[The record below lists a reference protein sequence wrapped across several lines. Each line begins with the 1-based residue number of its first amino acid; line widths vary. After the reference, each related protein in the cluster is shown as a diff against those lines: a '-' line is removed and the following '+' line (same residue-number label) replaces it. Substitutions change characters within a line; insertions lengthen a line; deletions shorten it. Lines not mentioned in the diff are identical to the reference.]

1 MRKGLII
8 GSGHLENLQ
17 LLCEEA
23 IKHDFVIC
31 ADGGVR
37 YAVQARIHVDLV
49 VGDFDSISKEE
60 IFYVNQNNIP
70 IIKYPIEKDA
80 TDLELAIDYLVEND
94 YNAITLI
101 GVTGN
106 RLDHTLANIFLL
118 KSIFKRNISGRI
130 IDDNNRIYYLEKT
143 LEISKSNMSYLS
155 VIPLSEDGIIVSLFG
170 FYYPL
175 NHKYIEFGSTLG
187 ISNEIVKDYGIV
199 ELHKGQALVIES
211 KD

>member
-8 GSGHLENLQ
+8 GSGQLENLQ

-23 IKHDFVIC
+23 KNHDFVIC

-37 YAVQARIHVDLV
+37 YAIEASISVDLI
-49 VGDFDSISKEE
+49 VGDLDSISKEE
-60 IFYVNQNNIP
+60 ISYVNNNKIS
-70 IIKYPIEKDA
+70 IIKYPVEKDA

-118 KSIFKRNISGRI
+118 KSLFKRNIVGRI
-130 IDDNNRIYYLEKT
+130 IDDNNKIYYLEKS
-143 LEISKSNMSYLS
+143 LKIPKSHMSYLS

-175 NHKYIEFGSTLG
+175 DHKYIEFGSTLG

-199 ELHKGQALVIES
+199 ELYKGNALVIES